1 VAFRAVLFDWRGTLV
16 VSPTFEGWAGEA
28 LRRLGRP
35 VDAARDLA
43 ARLARAGDELDGPGV
58 DADATLHR
66 DTYLHVLTGLGL
78 DDELVTSLYEVESD
92 PARNAFAHDAASTVR
107 RLRDAGLRVAVIS
120 DIHMDIRPAFDAAGL
135 DGLIDVFTLSVEQG
149 VQKPDPAMFTRTLSA
164 LAVAP
169 DEALMVGDRS
179 RPDGA
184 AVEVGIATLL
194 LPPLTDPAE
203 RRLHHVLALC
213 GAADGRIS
221 HAR

>member
-1 VAFRAVLFDWRGTLV
+1 MAFRAVLFDWRGTLV
-16 VSPTFEGWAGEA
+16 VSPTFAGWAAEA

-35 VDAARDLA
+35 VDAARDIA
-43 ARLARAGDELDGPGV
+43 VRLARVEDELDGPGV
-58 DADATLHR
+58 DADPTLHR
-66 DTYLHVLTGLGL
+66 DTYLRVLRGLGL
-78 DDELVTSLYEVESD
+78 DDELVTSLYDVESD
-92 PARNAFAHDAASTVR
+92 PAVNVFADDAATTMR
-107 RLRDAGLRVAVIS
+107 RLKDAGLRVAVVS
-120 DIHMDIRPAFDAAGL
+120 DIHMDIRPAFAAAGL
-135 DGLIDVFTLSVEQG
+135 AGTIDVFTLSVEQG

-164 LAVAP
+164 LAVAA

-184 AVEVGIATLL
+184 AVEAGIATLL

>member
-1 VAFRAVLFDWRGTLV
+1 M
-16 VSPTFEGWAGEA
+16 AGAE
-28 LRRLGRP
+28 
-35 VDAARDLA
+35 
-43 ARLARAGDELDGPGV
+43 DELDGPGV
-58 DADATLHR
+58 DADRTLHR
-66 DTYLHVLTGLGL
+66 DTYLRVLTGLGL
-78 DDELVTSLYEVESD
+78 DEQLVTSLYEVESD
-92 PARNAFAHDAASTVR
+92 PVCNAFADDAAPTVR
-107 RLRDAGLRVAVIS
+107 RLKDAGLRIAVVS

-135 DGLIDVFTLSVEQG
+135 DGAVDVFTLSVEQG
-149 VQKPDPAMFTRTLSA
+149 VQKPHPAMFTRTLTA
-164 LAVAP
+164 LGVAS

-213 GAADGRIS
+213 GAADSRIS

>member
-1 VAFRAVLFDWRGTLV
+1 MAFRAVLFDWRGTLV
-16 VSPTFEGWAGEA
+16 VSPTPEAWAGEA

-43 ARLARAGDELDGPGV
+43 VRLGRVEEELDGPGV
-58 DADATLHR
+58 DADPTLHR
-66 DTYLHVLTGLGL
+66 DTYLRVLRGLGL
-78 DDELVTSLYEVESD
+78 DDELVTSLYDVESD
-92 PARNAFAHDAASTVR
+92 PAVNVFADDAATTMH
-107 RLRDAGLRVAVIS
+107 RLKDAGLRLAVVS
-120 DIHMDIRPAFDAAGL
+120 DIHLDIRPAFDAAGL
-135 DGLIDVFTLSVEQG
+135 AGTIDVFTLSVEQG
-149 VQKPDPAMFTRTLSA
+149 MQKPDPAMFTRTLSA
-164 LAVAP
+164 LAVAA

-203 RRLHHVLALC
+203 RRQHHVLALC

>member
-16 VSPTFEGWAGEA
+16 VSPTFEAWAGEA

-35 VDAARDLA
+35 VDAARDIA
-43 ARLARAGDELDGPGV
+43 ARLARAEDELDGPGV

-66 DTYLHVLTGLGL
+66 DTYLRVLTGLGL
-78 DDELVTSLYEVESD
+78 DDELVASLYEVESD
-92 PARNAFAHDAASTVR
+92 PAVNVFADDAATTMH
-107 RLRDAGLRVAVIS
+107 RLKDAGLRLAVVS
-120 DIHMDIRPAFDAAGL
+120 DIHMNIRPAFDAAGL
-135 DGLIDVFTLSVEQG
+135 DGVIDVFTLSVEQG
-149 VQKPDPAMFTRTLSA
+149 VQKPDSAMFTRTLDA
-164 LAVAP
+164 LAVAA

-184 AVEVGIATLL
+184 AVEAGIATLL

-213 GAADGRIS
+213 GVADGRIS